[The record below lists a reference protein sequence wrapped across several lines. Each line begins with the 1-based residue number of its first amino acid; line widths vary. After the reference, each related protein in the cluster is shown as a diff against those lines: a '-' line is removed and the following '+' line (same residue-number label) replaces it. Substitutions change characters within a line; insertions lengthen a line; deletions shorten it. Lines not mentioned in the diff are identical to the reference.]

1 MERLGKPGLM
11 LIVTVGPQ
19 QMILRL
25 CHLAPRVVGL
35 HLCFPFECGLANL
48 PDLTREPAMRSEVIV
63 LGGDVNGGAETR
75 MRYGAVVAFEIVL
88 EHRLPVGARMPFF
101 ALVEL
106 KGVEVDSARSDDLK
120 QASEE

>member
-35 HLCFPFECGLANL
+35 HLCFPLECGLANL

-88 EHRLPVGARMPFF
+88 EHRLTSWRAHAILRAGRAQGCR
-101 ALVEL
+101 
-106 KGVEVDSARSDDLK
+106 G
-120 QASEE
+120 